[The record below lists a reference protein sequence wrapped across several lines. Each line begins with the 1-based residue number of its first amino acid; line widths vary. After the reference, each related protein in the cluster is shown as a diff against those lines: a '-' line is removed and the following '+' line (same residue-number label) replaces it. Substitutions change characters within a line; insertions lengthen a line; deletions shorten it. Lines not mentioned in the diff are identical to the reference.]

1 MSPNFLCLLTT
12 RTLEPESKYYNND
25 FELDLTKRPG
35 WQEAE
40 EPTRRRIIEGAK
52 KYVQH
57 QDDIN
62 YEWIGT
68 NIFDRSASAG
78 CKALQ
83 LLIQENPDFID
94 KLSSATWKK
103 WTPVIIAAPSSNQHE
118 DSYLELVKRA
128 YLNAPQESINT
139 LIKLIDKENQEH
151 EYISVIN
158 RFNNCWDKQLK
169 LALLG
174 KAKAPTLKPK
184 CLGQILEELLKQG
197 LTEARDFAKSL
208 IFFPLPLAENE
219 REKTLLASKVLVEN
233 SDPSSWSF
241 IWSLIQQDSF
251 FGREVLELAA
261 HRYSHG
267 IQLNLTETQLADL
280 YLWLVHQYP
289 HDEDPDHS
297 NEVLAHITTA
307 RDDIAGLRDNVLT
320 QLKERGTLQA
330 CTEIQRLIQ
339 ELPDITWLRKTLIDA
354 QTNMRRKT
362 WQPPQPAQIF
372 QLVGSQKN
380 NQSTHIQT
388 EVLIMQEANN
398 PNLNFGGSVGAVNVN
413 STVHGDQIG
422 TQHNYASEQNLV
434 EAFDEIQQ
442 IFNRLTQ
449 THPTSTESEQQ
460 VVVAEAVKEIKQNP
474 TLMKRV
480 KVGGQAFIFEVL
492 QKASDQ
498 WWVSPFVKAI
508 EAGIKGE

>member
-1 MSPNFLCLLTT
+1 MEM
-12 RTLEPESKYYNND
+12 TLKSDSEYYD
-25 FELDLTKRPG
+25 DEFELDLTKLPG

-40 EPTRRRIIEGAK
+40 EATRRRIIEGAK
-52 KYVQH
+52 KYVQQ

-62 YEWIGT
+62 YEWIGANT
-68 NIFDRSASAG
+68 FNLPALAG
-78 CKALQ
+78 CRALQ
-83 LLIQENPDFID
+83 LLLQENPDFID
-94 KLSSATWKK
+94 TLSSETSKK
-103 WTPVIIAAPSSNQHE
+103 WAPVIIAASSINQHK

-128 YLNAPQESINT
+128 YLNAPEESITT
-139 LIKLIDKENQEH
+139 LITLIDKENQEH

-158 RFNNCWDKQLK
+158 HFDNCWDKQLM
-169 LALLG
+169 LALLE
-174 KAKAPTLKPK
+174 KAKDPTLKPK

-208 IFFPLPLAENE
+208 ISFPLPLTENE
-219 REKTLLASKVLVEN
+219 REKTLIAARVLVEN

-289 HDEDPDHS
+289 HDEDPNHS

-339 ELPDITWLRKTLIDA
+339 ELPDITWLGKTLIDA
-354 QTNMRRKT
+354 QVNMRRKT
-362 WQPPQPAQIF
+362 WQPPAPEDIL
-372 QLVGSQKN
+372 QLVASQQPSNLELYNQLDNIDRRTQEMADEPRITN
-380 NQSTHIQT
+380 NIDASNSHIY
-388 EVLIMQEANN
+388 A
-398 PNLNFGGSVGAVNVN
+398 P
-413 STVHGDQIG
+413 IG
-422 TQHNYASEQNLV
+422 TSGTTNSQVTISSSDSKKGTNWGTLFPIIGILVAIVAIPASMSV
-434 EAFDEIQQ
+434 SGAFNEEFRQW
-442 IFNRLTQ
+442 FNR
-449 THPTSTESEQQ
+449 HFPSKFEQQ
-460 VVVAEAVKEIKQNP
+460 P
-474 TLMKRV
+474 TPKNR
-480 KVGGQAFIFEVL
+480 
-492 QKASDQ
+492 
-498 WWVSPFVKAI
+498 
-508 EAGIKGE
+508 